1 MQDKVVHMEDMNAF
15 GDSPQQSGVNMISMM
30 DQEFNLDEYKRGLE
44 KSAQQLAHQLAHQL
58 AQDMAQDMAQGMA
71 QNMAQDMAQNM
82 AQEIAQDM
90 AIKKMITCL
99 RQAGWPDKQI
109 VTLLLKNGDKEDDIA
124 KCLKEL

>member
-44 KSAQQLAHQLAHQL
+44 KSAQQLAHQLA
-58 AQDMAQDMAQGMA
+58 
-71 QNMAQDMAQNM
+71 QDMAQNM
-82 AQEIAQDM
+82 AQNMAQDIAQDM